1 MTTDPSEPQPT
12 ESPDPALDINDEREL
27 EPPSNKHRSIAR
39 RVLGARVGRIRV
51 GGLLAAV
58 ALVALIGSAY
68 YIGTPSADGGGSAAL
83 DGKRMPVFGAA
94 ISAPAA
100 TPADGAV
107 PAASG
112 DVQSG
117 VGHSAE
123 GALDSSGSTTTT
135 TSLDPVTTAIQS
147 LQIVK
152 TGSMAI
158 EVADA
163 SKAASQAQATIVGMG
178 GSISQSSRSGDKD
191 NVVVTATYRVP
202 VARWED
208 AIAAMRGL
216 ASRIIS
222 EQTDATDVTAQ
233 AIDLNAR
240 LANLQVTETALQ
252 SIMAK
257 ATAIPDVLAVEQQLS
272 QVEGQIEELKAQQN
286 HLTDQAAMS
295 TLSVSF
301 STPGQTVTTQAAS
314 EWVLG
319 AQVDQAVATLVHI
332 GQGLA
337 TIVVW
342 AVIIGL
348 PTLLGLALLAILWSI
363 LRRVARRRR
372 PGVAGA

>member
-12 ESPDPALDINDEREL
+12 ENPDPTLDIDDEREL
-27 EPPSNKHRSIAR
+27 EPPSRRHRSTIR
-39 RVLGARVGRIRV
+39 RVFGAKVGRIRV

-58 ALVALIGSAY
+58 AVVALIGSAY

-83 DGKRMPVFGAA
+83 DGKRTPAFGP

-100 TPADGAV
+100 MPAVGNV

-112 DVQSG
+112 DIQSG
-117 VGHSAE
+117 VGQ
-123 GALDSSGSTTTT
+123 SGKGSVDNSTTTT
-135 TSLDPVTTAIQS
+135 TTTALDPVTAALEN

-202 VARWED
+202 VARWDD

-233 AIDLNAR
+233 AIDLSAR

-286 HLTDQAAMS
+286 HLADQAAMS

-348 PTLLGLALLAILWSI
+348 PTLLGLALLAVLWSI

-372 PGVAGA
+372 PGAAGA